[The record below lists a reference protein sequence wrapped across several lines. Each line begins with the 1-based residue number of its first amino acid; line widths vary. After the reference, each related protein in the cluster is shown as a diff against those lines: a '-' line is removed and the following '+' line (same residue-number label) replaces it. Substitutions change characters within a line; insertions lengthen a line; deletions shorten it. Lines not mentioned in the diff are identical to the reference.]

1 MTILQLI
8 SSEGYYG
15 AESMLVGLS
24 VALQQLGHKVIVGV
38 FKGQSNPHIE
48 VAQKAQNKGLSV
60 ELIECKGRFD
70 WNAVRKIREI
80 LSTRSIDIVH
90 AHGYK
95 SDIYSYVAAPRK
107 VALVSTCHNWPDP
120 APAMRVY
127 AALDRI
133 ILRRF
138 QQVTS
143 PSISVMK
150 VLTQSGIC
158 SSKLTYIANGIEIS
172 QFQNSEPSLT
182 FQIPAE
188 GKQVVGIVGRLVAE
202 KGGETLLRAA
212 QLVIKRFPNVL
223 FVFIGEGAARKEWEA
238 ISNTLGISAN
248 VSFIGMR
255 DDMPGVYS
263 SINIL
268 ALPSFNEAMPMC
280 ILEAMAAA
288 IPVVASKIGSVPD
301 LVLNNVTGNLVPPG
315 DSEALA
321 DKLLMLLRNPD
332 HAKNLGRAG
341 LDHVL
346 RNYSSEAMAHQYA
359 VVYSKATIGVPYM
372 ATERKV
378 EIN

>member
-24 VALQQLGHKVIVGV
+24 AALQQLGHEVIVGV
-38 FKGQSNPHIE
+38 FKDQRNPHIE
-48 VAQKAQNKGLSV
+48 VVEKAQSKGLSV
-60 ELIECKGRFD
+60 EVIDCNGRFD
-70 WNAVRKIREI
+70 WNAAKRIRAVI
-80 LSTRSIDIVH
+80 SAFGVDIVH

-95 SDIYSYVAAPRK
+95 SDIYSYLAVPRQT
-107 VALVSTCHNWPDP
+107 ALVATCHNWPDP
-120 APAMRVY
+120 ALVMRVY

-143 PSISVMK
+143 PSMSVMTI
-150 VLTQSGIC
+150 LTQSGIR

-172 QFQNSEPSLT
+172 QFQNSRATLALL
-182 FQIPAE
+182 PAHE
-188 GKQVVGIVGRLVAE
+188 EKQVIGIVGRLVVE
-202 KGGETLLRAA
+202 KGGETILKAA
-212 QLVIKRFPNVL
+212 QLVIRSFPNVL
-223 FVFIGEGAARKEWEA
+223 FVFVGEGAARKEWEA
-238 ISNTLGISAN
+238 MSSELGISAN
-248 VSFIGMR
+248 VSFLGRR
-255 DDMPGVYS
+255 DDMAGIYAS
-263 SINIL
+263 LNIL

-288 IPVVASKIGSVPD
+288 IPIVASKVGSVPD
-301 LVLNNVTGNLVPPG
+301 LVLNEVTGYLVPPG
-315 DSEALA
+315 ASEALA
-321 DKLLMLLRNPD
+321 DKLLVLLRNPA
-332 HAKNLGRAG
+332 HAKKLGQAG

-346 RNYSSEAMAHQYA
+346 KNYSSAAMARQYA
-359 VVYSKATIGVPYM
+359 AVYGKAKIGIHHR